1 MDSTAE
7 KQLKQLEIFTEKEF
21 NQAFKEVWQDIIK
34 NVQPN
39 QATPIGIVTGGAP
52 GSGKSS
58 FIMEAKEKFNKNI
71 IIVNGDEFRIYH
83 LRFN

>member
-39 QATPIGIVTGGAP
+39 QATLIGIVTGGAP